1 MTRRRLA
8 AAAAIAL
15 PAAALVLA
23 TAITFAREPGLR
35 LVGVA
40 LLAVAL
46 TVGWRGLLRTGAA
59 RVAHLAAAAVALAAA
74 AALLPWGEPLLL
86 AADVLILLALAGAV
100 AAADAAFRVR
110 APLPPAA
117 RPRRPALVW
126 NPRSG
131 DGAAGR
137 HRLAEEASARGI
149 AAIELRPG
157 DDLRRIVLDALDGG
171 ADAVAA
177 AGGDGTQA
185 IVAEIAAERGVPFAC
200 VPAGTRNHFALD
212 LGVDRD
218 DVVGALDAFVDG
230 GERRVDLPLVN
241 GRTFV
246 NNVSLGVYA
255 DAVARREYR
264 GAKLRTLL
272 ATLSD
277 GRRTAIG
284 WTSPHGR
291 RRRGRVAV
299 LVSNNRYRLG
309 MVGGGT
315 RPRID
320 EGLLGITLLGPP
332 SAIGGRVRF
341 PRRAWRQWS
350 ARTFEV
356 RASGPVPAGIDGESV
371 LLDPPLR
378 FSVRPRALHVRVAR
392 GHPGASPSA
401 AIPDRVPD
409 LVRALARMAAGRQ
422 DPPTPVAAGGA
433 SARSSVPA

>member
-1 MTRRRLA
+1 M
-8 AAAAIAL
+8 
-15 PAAALVLA
+15 
-23 TAITFAREPGLR
+23 
-35 LVGVA
+35 
-40 LLAVAL
+40 
-46 TVGWRGLLRTGAA
+46 
-59 RVAHLAAAAVALAAA
+59 
-74 AALLPWGEPLLL
+74 
-86 AADVLILLALAGAV
+86 
-100 AAADAAFRVR
+100 
-110 APLPPAA
+110 
-117 RPRRPALVW
+117 LVW

-131 DGAAGR
+131 DGAARR
-137 HRLAEEASARGI
+137 HRLAEAASARGI
-149 AAIELRPG
+149 AAVELHPG
-157 DDLRRIVLDALDGG
+157 DDLRRLVLDALDAG

-218 DVVGALDAFVDG
+218 DVVGALDALVDG
-230 GERRVDLPLVN
+230 GERRVDLPAVN

-277 GRRTAIG
+277 GRRTVLA
-284 WTSPHGR
+284 WTGPHGHGHR
-291 RRRGRVAV
+291 SGVAV

-309 MVGGGT
+309 MLEGGT

-320 EGLLGITLLGPP
+320 EGLLGVTLLGP
-332 SAIGGRVRF
+332 AAEIGGRRWP

-350 ARTFEV
+350 APAFEV

-371 LLDPPLR
+371 VLDPPLR
-378 FSVRPRALHVRVAR
+378 FSVRPQALRVRIAR
-392 GHPGASPSA
+392 SHPGASPSA

-409 LVRALARMAAGRQ
+409 LVRALARMAFGHGSPAPAAVAAAGRGT
-422 DPPTPVAAGGA
+422 D
-433 SARSSVPA
+433 RSGVPA